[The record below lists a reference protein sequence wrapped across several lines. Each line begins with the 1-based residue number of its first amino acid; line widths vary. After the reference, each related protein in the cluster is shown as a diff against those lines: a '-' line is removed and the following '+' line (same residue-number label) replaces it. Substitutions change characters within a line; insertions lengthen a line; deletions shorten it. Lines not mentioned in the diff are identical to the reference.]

1 MNILTEW
8 IVCTHGHYGS
18 SYATPD
24 DVSWLMIK
32 KKSQH
37 CVKRSYCNRRPRDP
51 LGEVLR
57 LEVRVAISVETLI
70 RRKLGEPI
78 DPKLSEPSPLT
89 EEYCIKPLQKVAACN
104 PETKRPLHKTD
115 KELGGGL
122 TVVLKPT
129 TA

>member
-8 IVCTHGHYGS
+8 IVWTHGHYGS

-37 CVKRSYCNRRPRDP
+37 CVKRSYCNRP

-70 RRKLGEPI
+70 RRKLGEPK
-78 DPKLSEPSPLT
+78 DPKLREPSPLT
-89 EEYCIKPLQKVAACN
+89 EDYCIKHLQKVAACN

-122 TVVLKPT
+122 TVVQKPT

>member
-1 MNILTEW
+1 MNILTVW
-8 IVCTHGHYGS
+8 TVCTHGLYGS
-18 SYATPD
+18 RYATPD
-24 DVSWLMIK
+24 NVSWLMIK
-32 KKSQH
+32 KKNH
-37 CVKRSYCNRRPRDP
+37 CIKRSYCNRRPRDP

-89 EEYCIKPLQKVAACN
+89 EDYCIKHLQKVAARN

-122 TVVLKPT
+122 TVVQKT
-129 TA
+129 ITA